1 MTPNDVQRFD
11 EPTQHSAQRV
21 ENACDRLT
29 HSQRWTQGWT
39 QSRTRWT
46 RIFAN
51 RPRRD
56 VVRATHQDERSD
68 MHTGLT
74 NATSAPAIGAEGL
87 CARPYAREAGGTL
100 RFPARPRARG
110 GGRIRESIRAQVLPA
125 RDCPPKSPGRIF
137 SSSENLRPT
146 LSRLETGAGF
156 VFGVLRYP
164 PTRRSSGL
172 TSESRKPSRGSLEVR
187 NETDVCAE
195 AGLASSDQDVQAT
208 ASCAEAVGVLIR
220 TNGSSP
226 QSWPAWT

>member
-29 HSQRWTQGWT
+29 YSQRWTQGWT

-56 VVRATHQDERSD
+56 VVRATHQDERSAAYRPD
-68 MHTGLT
+68 QRD
-74 NATSAPAIGAEGL
+74 IGPGDRRGRAF
-87 CARPYAREAGGTL
+87 ARARTRERPGVPSDFQRGHGREAGEEFASRSGHRCCPHAIVL
-100 RFPARPRARG
+100 RKARAGFFLLR
-110 GGRIRESIRAQVLPA
+110 
-125 RDCPPKSPGRIF
+125 K
-137 SSSENLRPT
+137 NLRPT

-156 VFGVLRYP
+156 VFGVLRHP

-220 TNGSSP
+220 TNGSPP
-226 QSWPAWT
+226 QS

>member
-29 HSQRWTQGWT
+29 YSQRWTQGWT
-39 QSRTRWT
+39 QSRTRLT

-87 CARPYAREAGGTL
+87 LRE
-100 RFPARPRARG
+100 PVRARDRGYPPISSAATGARWGKNSRVDPGTGVARTRLSSEKPGPDFFFFGKSPTDSQSPGNG
-110 GGRIRESIRAQVLPA
+110 GWVRFRRSPLPA
-125 RDCPPKSPGRIF
+125 HSPI
-137 SSSENLRPT
+137 
-146 LSRLETGAGF
+146 
-156 VFGVLRYP
+156 
-164 PTRRSSGL
+164 
-172 TSESRKPSRGSLEVR
+172 
-187 NETDVCAE
+187 
-195 AGLASSDQDVQAT
+195 
-208 ASCAEAVGVLIR
+208 I
-220 TNGSSP
+220 
-226 QSWPAWT
+226 W

>member
-29 HSQRWTQGWT
+29 YSQRWTQGWT

-87 CARPYAREAGGTL
+87 L
-100 RFPARPRARG
+100 RAPVRARG
-110 GGRIRESIRAQVLPA
+110 RGYPPISSAATGA
-125 RDCPPKSPGRIF
+125 RWGKNSRVDPGTGVARTRL
-137 SSSENLRPT
+137 SSEKPGPDFFFFGKIFDRLSVAWKRGLGSFSAFSATRP
-146 LSRLETGAGF
+146 LADHLDSPASPASRLEAVWRF
-156 VFGVLRYP
+156 EMKRMSAP
-164 PTRRSSGL
+164 
-172 TSESRKPSRGSLEVR
+172 KRGSPR
-187 NETDVCAE
+187 P
-195 AGLASSDQDVQAT
+195 
-208 ASCAEAVGVLIR
+208 IR
-220 TNGSSP
+220 TFKQP
-226 QSWPAWT
+226 RPAPKQSAY